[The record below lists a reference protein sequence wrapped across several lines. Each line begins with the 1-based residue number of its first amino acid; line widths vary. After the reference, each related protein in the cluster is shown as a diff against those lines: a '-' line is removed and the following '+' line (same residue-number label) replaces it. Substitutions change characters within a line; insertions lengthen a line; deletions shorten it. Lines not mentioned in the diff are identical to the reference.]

1 MNLRVKLVSFLIS
14 INENLIFY
22 KRLKRVYLQLL
33 KKDQLKVVI
42 DVGVNKGQTIQFLKR
57 INSKVKIIGFE
68 PNKKLYDHIKKKQY
82 KNCDI
87 YNFGCSDINGSMVFK
102 ENILSESST
111 FENVNNK
118 SNWLKKK
125 EIILGIS
132 KKHMIINSYEVPVI
146 RLSDF
151 LKTHYKNQK
160 IDLIKVDVEG
170 HEYNALCGLF
180 PLKNKIK
187 YIQIEEHNDDLY
199 SDNKDK
205 IRVLLNKNGY
215 EEKQRIK
222 HGFGEIY
229 DVIYKTRIL

>member
-87 YNFGCSDINGSMVFK
+87 HNLGCSDINGSMVFK

-118 SNWLKKK
+118 SNWLNKK

-160 IDLIKVDVEG
+160 IDLIKIDVEG

-187 YIQIEEHNDDLY
+187 YIQIEEHNYDLY
-199 SDNKDK
+199 SGNKDK

-215 EEKQRIK
+215 KEKQRIK

>member
-57 INSKVKIIGFE
+57 INNKVKIIGFE

-87 YNFGCSDINGSMVFK
+87 YNFGCSNINGSIVFK

-111 FENVNNK
+111 FENINNK
-118 SNWLKKK
+118 S
-125 EIILGIS
+125 IS
-132 KKHMIINSYEVPVI
+132 
-146 RLSDF
+146 
-151 LKTHYKNQK
+151 
-160 IDLIKVDVEG
+160 
-170 HEYNALCGLF
+170 
-180 PLKNKIK
+180 
-187 YIQIEEHNDDLY
+187 
-199 SDNKDK
+199 
-205 IRVLLNKNGY
+205 
-215 EEKQRIK
+215 
-222 HGFGEIY
+222 
-229 DVIYKTRIL
+229 